1 MSRNETHTLFNNI
14 KSNIKQVLRRRRKI
28 FIVYYVLI
36 LHMNVTIIMGTFTL
50 IAAIAMMLFYIS
62 YLSAMAMAIKIARYE
77 CYIFFIF
84 SLNYL

>member
-1 MSRNETHTLFNNI
+1 MKPTHYLIILKVILNKYYIAEGKYFD
-14 KSNIKQVLRRRRKI
+14 I

-36 LHMNVTIIMGTFTL
+36 LHMNINIMGTFTL
-50 IAAIAMMLFYIS
+50 IAVIAMILFYIL

-84 SLNYL
+84 SLNYF

>member
-1 MSRNETHTLFNNI
+1 
-14 KSNIKQVLRRRRKI
+14 
-28 FIVYYVLI
+28 
-36 LHMNVTIIMGTFTL
+36 MNVTIIMGTFTL